1 MNILHKE
8 EGTKVELAEE
18 CTVLEYHLNDKDI
31 NVAVADINGR
41 YPLEGRIVNEVCKE
55 IGYII
60 EGEGIIVIEDQEIKL
75 KKGSAVLINS
85 GERYYWEGKMKM
97 LISCTPEWYPE
108 QHRDVE

>member
-1 MNILHKE
+1 M
-8 EGTKVELAEE
+8 
-18 CTVLEYHLNDKDI
+18 
-31 NVAVADINGR
+31 AVADINGR